1 MNQIREAND
10 DYEKATRE
18 KTDANYRLRDAKLK
32 IAAMNKK
39 RMLLEREIE
48 EYEHNYVSTKNY
60 CEYKLKIFA
69 ANRNMEQKEEST
81 AGALA
86 ELESRLYQAK
96 NLLANNTV
104 KFNSIFSEYKERRR
118 RLADTQR
125 RKEKS
130 SGFNTSLGNDLREM
144 QMRIEELQSRH
155 SFRQEKMAAM
165 EAEVSRIADV
175 IEDAEMRTSL
185 AEQYHISLETHRET
199 ILEEL
204 GNMKTKRYDAVDKT
218 EEIKRLRKELMK
230 QYNVSHPSQLIAKR

>member
-18 KTDANYRLRDAKLK
+18 NNDAKYRLRDAKLK

-48 EYEHNYVSTKNY
+48 EYERNYVSTKNY
-60 CEYKLKIFA
+60 CEYKLKIYA
-69 ANRNMEQKEEST
+69 ANRNMEQKEEVT

-86 ELESRLYQAK
+86 ELESLLYQAK
-96 NLLANNTV
+96 NMLANNTV
-104 KFNSIFSEYKERRR
+104 KFNSIFSEYKEKRR
-118 RLADTQR
+118 RLADAQR
-125 RKEKS
+125 RKQES
-130 SGFNTSLGNDLREM
+130 NGSNANLGNDLREM
-144 QMRIEELQSRH
+144 QIRIEELQSRH
-155 SFRQEKMAAM
+155 VFRQQKMAAM
-165 EAEVSRIADV
+165 EVEIERIGEV

-199 ILEEL
+199 IMEEL
-204 GNMKTKRYDAVDKT
+204 GNIKTKRYDAMDKM

-230 QYNVSHPSQLIAKR
+230 QYNISHPSQLIAKR

>member
-18 KTDANYRLRDAKLK
+18 KSDANYRLRDAKLK

-48 EYEHNYVSTKNY
+48 EYERNYVSTKNY
-60 CEYKLKIFA
+60 CEYKLKIYA
-69 ANRNMEQKEEST
+69 ANRNMERKEELT

-86 ELESRLYQAK
+86 DLESHLYQAK
-96 NLLANNTV
+96 NMLANNTV
-104 KFNSIFSEYKERRR
+104 KFNSIFSEYKDRRR
-118 RLADTQR
+118 RLAEMQK
-125 RKEKS
+125 RKQES
-130 SGFNTSLGNDLREM
+130 SGSNVNMGNDLREM
-144 QMRIEELQSRH
+144 QLRIEELQSRH
-155 SFRQEKMAAM
+155 VFRQQKMAAM
-165 EAEVSRIADV
+165 EEEVERIGEV
-175 IEDAEMRTSL
+175 IEDAEMRTAL

-204 GNMKTKRYDAVDKT
+204 GNMKTKRYDALDKT